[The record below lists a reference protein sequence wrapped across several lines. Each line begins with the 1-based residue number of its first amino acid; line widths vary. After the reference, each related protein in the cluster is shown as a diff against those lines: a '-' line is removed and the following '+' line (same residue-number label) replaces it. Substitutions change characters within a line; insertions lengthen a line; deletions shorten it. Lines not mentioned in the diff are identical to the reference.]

1 MPALTEADR
10 IRHEYARR
18 ARRIPADFYALTRP
32 ANLFAEQQKTHRLL
46 QLLRNEALLPLERLE
61 ILDVGCGDGWQL
73 LQFEHWGARP
83 EKLAGIDLIQSRVN
97 HACARFAGCGPG
109 AGPRLQVGDA
119 SNLPWPSASFD
130 VTYQGTVFSSV
141 LDSGMKR
148 AMAREIVRVLRPG
161 GTLIWYDFLFDNP
174 ANQAVRGIGAH
185 EIRALFPD
193 CSVRLK
199 RITLAPPVARRL
211 VPITWIGSALLERMT
226 LLNTHYLGVIR
237 KPS

>member
-18 ARRIPADFYALTRP
+18 ARELPADFYALTRP
-32 ANLFAEQQKTHRLL
+32 ANLFADQQKTRRLL
-46 QLLRNEALLPLERLE
+46 QLLGNEDLLPLERLE

-73 LQFEHWGARP
+73 QQFEHWGARP
-83 EKLAGIDLIQSRVN
+83 EKLAGVDLIESRVN
-97 HACARFAGCGPG
+97 RARARFAGCAPG
-109 AGPRLQVGDA
+109 SGPRLQAGDA

-141 LDSGMKR
+141 LDPDMKR

-161 GTLIWYDFLFDNP
+161 GTLIWYDFFFDNP
-174 ANQAVRGIGAH
+174 ANPAVRGIGAH
-185 EIRALFPD
+185 EIRALFAD
-193 CSVRLK
+193 CTVRLQ
-199 RITLAPPVARRL
+199 RVTLAPPLARRL
-211 VPITWIGSALLERMT
+211 VPVTWIGSVLLERMA

>member
-1 MPALTEADR
+1 M
-10 IRHEYARR
+10 
-18 ARRIPADFYALTRP
+18 
-32 ANLFAEQQKTHRLL
+32 RLL
-46 QLLRNEALLPLERLE
+46 RQEKLLPLDRLE

-83 EKLAGIDLIQSRVN
+83 EKLAGIDLIQARVN
-97 HACARFAGCGPG
+97 RACARFAGCAPG
-109 AGPRLQVGDA
+109 AGPPLQVGDA

-141 LDSGMKR
+141 LDPDMKR

-161 GTLIWYDFLFDNP
+161 GTLIWYDFFFDNP
-174 ANQAVRGIGAH
+174 ANPAVRGIGAR

-193 CSVRLK
+193 CAVRLQ
-199 RITLAPPVARRL
+199 RVTLAPPLARRL
-211 VPITWIGSALLERMT
+211 VPVTWIGSVLLERMA